1 MRASSL
7 WQKNKRDEI
16 DTDVSASNQLNFAWT
31 TWYDLSE
38 ARWKENLIFSCIHFD
53 DKKKG
58 KLGDDTFRIYFIFL
72 RIMSFVLLKS
82 ETQKKTNSI
91 LLKSERV
98 VQEEGKLFYRRNL
111 IIWQATFPY
120 RIYHQHHR
128 LSPAWFLLPRKLGD
142 AKPKTCYFHYIKN
155 FWTSAFSTSN

>member
-1 MRASSL
+1 M
-7 WQKNKRDEI
+7 KRKSD
-16 DTDVSASNQLNFAWT
+16 
-31 TWYDLSE
+31 
-38 ARWKENLIFSCIHFD
+38 IFLYTLRRQ
-53 DKKKG
+53 KKKG

-111 IIWQATFPY
+111 II
-120 RIYHQHHR
+120 
-128 LSPAWFLLPRKLGD
+128 
-142 AKPKTCYFHYIKN
+142 
-155 FWTSAFSTSN
+155 